1 MTLRRAILA
10 LALAAI
16 AVAVGVV
23 LVVRDDGS
31 TTTVVAAGH
40 SAGAGEP
47 IDVTARLAPRIVLFG
62 DTLTAT
68 VDVTVDRSRAV
79 PGSVRVV
86 QDFVPWGLLEPPV
99 RERHDADGAT
109 HIRTTYTLRC
119 IISPCVPQRDTASL
133 EFDPVRVTYRE
144 NGVKKR
150 QSADARW
157 PVLVVRSQIVADD
170 YGLPGAAASPWRA
183 DTTTLPAVSY
193 RFSPGV
199 VRTTA
204 LAVGALFAIA
214 GVALGVLAVPR
225 RRKKAPPPEPE
236 PVPEPVLPP
245 LEHALVLL
253 EAEVPANGA
262 ADRRKALELVA
273 EAMEERDDRRL
284 ARRARGMA
292 WSEDVP
298 VPGETKGLAAEV
310 RALLEEEERVAAEL
324 AAAAAAEER
333 TEDDALAP

>member
-1 MTLRRAILA
+1 MTVRRAIVT

-16 AVAVGVV
+16 VVAVGLVFV
-23 LVVRDDGS
+23 LRDDGS
-31 TTTVVAAGH
+31 STARVSGAHEAA
-40 SAGAGEP
+40 AGEP
-47 IDVTARLAPRIVLFG
+47 IDVTAGLAPRIVLFG

-68 VDVTVDRSRAV
+68 VDVTVDRSRVV

-86 QDFVPWGLLEPPV
+86 QDFVPWGLVRPPA
-99 RERHDADGAT
+99 RERHDADRAT

-144 NGVKKR
+144 NGVKK
-150 QSADARW
+150 QQAAEARW
-157 PVLVVRSQIVADD
+157 PVLVVRSQLVADD
-170 YGLPGAAASPWRA
+170 FSQPGAASSPWRA
-183 DTTTLPAVSY
+183 DTATLPAVSY

-199 VRTTA
+199 VRIVA
-204 LAVGALFAIA
+204 LAAGALFAIA
-214 GVALGVLAVPR
+214 GIALGVLAVPR

-236 PVPEPVLPP
+236 PEPEPMLPP
-245 LEHALVLL
+245 LEHALTLL

-324 AAAAAAEER
+324 AAVAEER
-333 TEDDALAP
+333 MEDDALAP